1 MRLYYIIT
9 NFSLNYLLAGGR
21 EIACH
26 FFYFSKKIFCLH
38 NKCMLCAF

>member
-21 EIACH
+21 EIACL
-26 FFYFSKKIFCLH
+26 FFLFLEKNILF
-38 NKCMLCAF
+38 AQ